1 MKSYRH
7 IIIFLFASL
16 ILISC
21 NESASSKIK
30 SDNQN
35 KTQVQQSY
43 AEITF
48 DRIFHDFGTIKEGE
62 IAKTVFSF
70 TNTGEND
77 LYIVDAIGSCGC
89 TVPKYPKNIAIK
101 PGESGEIE
109 VNFDSMED
117 LAYSKK
123 WLKSLLTLYLGV
135 NFYEYKHLLNQKIIN
150 HGVTISLSSFNSIS
164 LFILYNNTF
173 NEKEQ

>member
-7 IIIFLFASL
+7 IIIFLFTSL

-89 TVPKYPKNIAIK
+89 TIPKYPKNIAIK
-101 PGESGEIE
+101 PGSSGEIE
-109 VNFDSMED
+109 VNFDSNGRLNLQQKMIKIT
-117 LAYSKK
+117 ANTTSGGQ
-123 WLKSLLTLYLGV
+123 LLQIQAFV
-135 NFYEYKHLLNQKIIN
+135 EPK
-150 HGVTISLSSFNSIS
+150 
-164 LFILYNNTF
+164 NN
-173 NEKEQ
+173 

>member
-1 MKSYRH
+1 MKYNRH
-7 IIIFLFASL
+7 IILFLLTSFVL
-16 ILISC
+16 FSC

-30 SDNQN
+30 PDNQN

-109 VNFDSMED
+109 VNFDSNGRP
-117 LAYSKK
+117 
-123 WLKSLLTLYLGV
+123 SLQQKMVKVSANTLSGG
-135 NFYEYKHLLNQKIIN
+135 ELLRIQAFVEPK
-150 HGVTISLSSFNSIS
+150 
-164 LFILYNNTF
+164 NN
-173 NEKEQ
+173 

>member
-7 IIIFLFASL
+7 IIIFLFTSL

-48 DRIFHDFGTIKEGE
+48 DRIFHDFGTIKDIPVGTCATAYNDPEFGKTYILLFGESLYFGDRLTHSLLCPNQIQANGNVVEDTPRQFDEKSRHGMVLQIINTEGE
-62 IAKTVFSF
+62 
-70 TNTGEND
+70 
-77 LYIVDAIGSCGC
+77 
-89 TVPKYPKNIAIK
+89 
-101 PGESGEIE
+101 
-109 VNFDSMED
+109 
-117 LAYSKK
+117 
-123 WLKSLLTLYLGV
+123 
-135 NFYEYKHLLNQKIIN
+135 
-150 HGVTISLSSFNSIS
+150 
-164 LFILYNNTF
+164 LFIPFTLNGIISVIEGTRKPT
-173 NEKEQ
+173 KEELEE